1 MNQVKFAKII
11 TEIFDLE
18 SKKEYLSILKLLDK
32 HQLDVMMHMGEFT
45 DQYAVMLYYRAL
57 MILKMRS
64 EQAKNSDD
72 IISHLQAM
80 EQLKLSFGACHTL
93 TDPKMELVRRE
104 LFKTTKDTLI
114 ILMQKVIPVLTKF
127 ELAPP
132 EDLQDKFWRGGME
145 NRGKE

>member
-64 EQAKNSDD
+64 EQAQNSDD
-72 IISHLQAM
+72 IISHIQAM
-80 EQLKLSFGACHTL
+80 EQLRLSFGACHTFINSE
-93 TDPKMELVRRE
+93 MELARRE

-114 ILMQKVIPVLTKF
+114 LLMQKVISVLTKF

-132 EDLQDKFWRGGME
+132 EDLQAKFWRGDME